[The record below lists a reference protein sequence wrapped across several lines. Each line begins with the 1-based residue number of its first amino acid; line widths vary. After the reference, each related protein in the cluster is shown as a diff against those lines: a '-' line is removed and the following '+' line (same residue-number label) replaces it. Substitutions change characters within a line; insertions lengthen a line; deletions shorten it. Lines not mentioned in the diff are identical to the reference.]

1 MLSSLKA
8 AAKSGAAVSHE
19 AKLGMMVITILFFA
33 FCFLVYHK
41 MDLHQRQLTQAS
53 IQSTAES
60 PATESPATESPATE
74 SPATESPAA
83 DQPLDAATQLASQG
97 TKSAATDPLL
107 NLADLSGEETFGSA
121 SNSADVVSSDAGSN
135 ASQAPIEFGTLE
147 ESQNAVVLNEPSS
160 LDLGTSTEFP
170 AASAAA
176 EDSIPTFGF
185 GQPETQNTAPS
196 GPELLQAPNSATG
209 ELLTADE
216 PAMSEPGELAESAE
230 AFGDLALTEPEDAS
244 TAEPVSAPN
253 DDLEF
258 SSEPVASSVAS
269 AESATATAELGFA
282 ELSPTDSLTP
292 PTSVPTPALESEPT
306 LLAMAE
312 PSAQEGFSGGFAADV
327 VESAEPTIGRAPTDE
342 SIGSFSESS
351 PSKGF
356 NAVTQP
362 GRQANGSSVRTAAG
376 SGSDGKFSL
385 SAFNYQN
392 TGTEPAPDDGS
403 TFESVVVQD
412 GDNYSRISKRVYG
425 TTRYFSAL
433 AVFNQHRIREPKHMR
448 PGMIVLTPAKELL
461 EEKYPQLF
469 VDSKPKVVQ
478 PAEFMIL
485 DDGSPAY
492 RVGERETL
500 SEIAGRFLG
509 RSSRWVEIYRLNQT
523 VVKDPNKLKAGLILA
538 LPADAAEVNVAP

>member
-1 MLSSLKA
+1 MAGKMLSSLKA

-53 IQSTAES
+53 IQSTA
-60 PATESPATESPATE
+60 E

-196 GPELLQAPNSATG
+196 GPELLQAPNSANG

-230 AFGDLALTEPEDAS
+230 VFGDLALTEPEDAS

-253 DDLEF
+253 SDFEF

-269 AESATATAELGFA
+269 AESATATAELGFD
-282 ELSPTDSLTP
+282 ELSSTDSLTP

-327 VESAEPTIGRAPTDE
+327 VESAEPTIGRAPGEE

>member
-1 MLSSLKA
+1 MAGKMLSSLKA

-60 PATESPATESPATE
+60 PST
-74 SPATESPAA
+74 

-176 EDSIPTFGF
+176 EDSIPTFSF
-185 GQPETQNTAPS
+185 GQPETENTAVS
-196 GPELLQAPNSATG
+196 GNELLQTPNSATG
-209 ELLTADE
+209 DLLTADE
-216 PAMSEPGELAESAE
+216 PAMSEPVELGESAE
-230 AFGDLALTEPEDAS
+230 LFGDLGLTEPEDAS

-292 PTSVPTPALESEPT
+292 PTSEPTPALESEPT

-327 VESAEPTIGRAPTDE
+327 VESAEPTIGRAPGDE
-342 SIGSFSESS
+342 SIGSFSDSS